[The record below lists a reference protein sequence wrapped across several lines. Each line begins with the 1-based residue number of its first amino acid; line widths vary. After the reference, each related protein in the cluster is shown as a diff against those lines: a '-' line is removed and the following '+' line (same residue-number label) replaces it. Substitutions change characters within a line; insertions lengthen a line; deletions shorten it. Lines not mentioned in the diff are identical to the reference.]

1 MDLQLNGKIAL
12 VTGSTAGIGL
22 AIAKRL
28 VAEGA
33 TVVIC
38 GRNQQK
44 LDAAIGETGARGVL
58 ADPATADGAA
68 ALVAAVPDVDILINN
83 LGIYESKPFEEIS
96 DEDWRRFFE
105 VNVLSGARLA
115 RSYFPGMIARD
126 WGRVIFVA
134 SESGLLVP
142 PDMVHYGMTKTAQ
155 LAIAR
160 GLAANTRGTRV
171 TVNSVLPG
179 TTRSEGIV
187 DFLRSVAD
195 DPNAPEDQGSRIDQ
209 LKIVDAV
216 LRQHELIDRKLLT
229 VLGRIDLGCPGV
241 AAEGHDL
248 LFGKP
253 FGRFHADPGLDF
265 EERLVVLADQLE
277 PSGIE
282 EHHVTLAQRDAFLL
296 QHRLDVGDGELGAGR
311 NDRLTVISDHVEHDT
326 SRHHGRHLLKSQFG
340 DALDGDEISG
350 FVAVVVGVVDA
361 DVADTIELRAD
372 SRPSVDQLVVE
383 CEFVRS
389 LGRAAGFAGLNIVE
403 MKAAVTKRREVLVDR
418 NAQRVGL
425 SGLDQPDGFK
435 RHV

>member
-195 DPNAPEDQGSRIDQ
+195 DPNAPE
-209 LKIVDAV
+209 A
-216 LRQHELIDRKLLT
+216 ELERGFFARERPTSLIQRMIEP
-229 VLGRIDLGCPGV
+229 VEV
-241 AAEGHDL
+241 AS
-248 LFGKP
+248 
-253 FGRFHADPGLDF
+253 
-265 EERLVVLADQLE
+265 LVAY
-277 PSGIE
+277 
-282 EHHVTLAQRDAFLL
+282 
-296 QHRLDVGDGELGAGR
+296 
-311 NDRLTVISDHVEHDT
+311 
-326 SRHHGRHLLKSQFG
+326 
-340 DALDGDEISG
+340 
-350 FVAVVVGVVDA
+350 VASP
-361 DVADTIELRAD
+361 L
-372 SRPSVDQLVVE
+372 S
-383 CEFVRS
+383 
-389 LGRAAGFAGLNIVE
+389 AATNG
-403 MKAAVTKRREVLVDR
+403 AAVRVDGGITPTI
-418 NAQRVGL
+418 V
-425 SGLDQPDGFK
+425 
-435 RHV
+435 